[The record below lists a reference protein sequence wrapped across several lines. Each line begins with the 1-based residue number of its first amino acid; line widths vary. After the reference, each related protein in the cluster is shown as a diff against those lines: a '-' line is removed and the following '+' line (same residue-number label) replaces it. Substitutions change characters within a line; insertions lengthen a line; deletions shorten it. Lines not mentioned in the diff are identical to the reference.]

1 MADLPSGIP
10 VLAAEIGHKSM
21 SVSLYSHPALGVAGS
36 LSWGV
41 WKGSQTV
48 RSFPQVKYSRD
59 AALAD
64 WRDAIALLRHMIDAA
79 ERQLA
84 ILDTSDE

>member
-21 SVSLYSHPALGVAGS
+21 SVTVYSHPALGVAGS

-41 WKGSQTV
+41 WKGSQSV
-48 RSFPQVKYSRD
+48 RTFPQVKYSRD
-59 AALAD
+59 Q
-64 WRDAIALLRHMIDAA
+64 AIASWQDALSLMRYMIDAA

-84 ILDTSDE
+84 LLDISDE

>member
-10 VLAAEIGHKSM
+10 ALAAEIGHKSM
-21 SVSLYSHPALGVAGS
+21 SVSLYSHPALGIAGS

-41 WKGSQTV
+41 WKGSQSV
-48 RSFPQVKYSRD
+48 RTFPQVKYGRD
-59 AALAD
+59 S
-64 WRDAIALLRHMIDAA
+64 AIASWQDALSVLRQMIDAA

-84 ILDTSDE
+84 LLDISDE

>member
-1 MADLPSGIP
+1 
-10 VLAAEIGHKSM
+10 M

-41 WKGSQTV
+41 WKGSHSV
-48 RSFPQVKYSRD
+48 RTFPQVKYARD
-59 AALAD
+59 AALTD
-64 WRDAIALLRHMIDAA
+64 WRDALSLLRQMIDAA

-84 ILDTSDE
+84 LIDIPDE